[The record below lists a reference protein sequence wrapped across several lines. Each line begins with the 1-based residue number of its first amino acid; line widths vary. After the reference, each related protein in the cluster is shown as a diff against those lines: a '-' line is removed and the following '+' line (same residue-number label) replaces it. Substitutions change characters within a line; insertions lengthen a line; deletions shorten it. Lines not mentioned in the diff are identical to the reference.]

1 MPSHLKIG
9 KRVTKMQLLN
19 IKCQRTLYQ
28 FWSRTKKNLDS
39 TVAMIQQKA
48 LTFAKELNVE
58 NSQASDGWLQCWKQR
73 NYITFQ
79 DCISGIEIRYARNC

>member
-1 MPSHLKIG
+1 MPK
-9 KRVTKMQLLN
+9 N
-19 IKCQRTLYQ
+19 TL
-28 FWSRTKKNLDS
+28 SILVKNKEKFLDS

-73 NYITFQ
+73 NHITFQ
-79 DCISGIEIRYARNC
+79 DSISGIEIRYARNC